1 MRLQHHKGY
10 LALITSLY
18 AIMPPGIATAA
29 TATQTAQAD
38 QAPAAQTRQSTTTT
52 TTEKQQYVQA
62 TQQHL
67 NRLKRDVGRLQRD
80 AGTAAN
86 RSLRVAAA
94 NLAVGLKAAQ
104 RQFAAL
110 KQASGPVWRSLRA
123 GLDKSLVALDQGVK
137 NLDAKLRRTQRS

>member
-1 MRLQHHKGY
+1 MRFQLSKWH
-10 LALITSLY
+10 LALMTALY
-18 AIMPPGIATAA
+18 AVVPPGIATAA
-29 TATQTAQAD
+29 TGSQTAQAD
-38 QAPAAQTRQSTTTT
+38 QAPATQTRQSTTTT

-86 RSLRVAAA
+86 RSLRVAAG
-94 NLAVGLKAAQ
+94 NLAVGLEAAQ

-123 GLDKSLVALDQGVK
+123 GLDKSLMALDQGVK
-137 NLDAKLRRTQRS
+137 NLDAKLRRTPRS